1 MSDTDSQYKPSVALE
16 KCQRIATQVANQGQ
30 ARFKTPMK
38 TSAAGASVFKN
49 VKPLMVGMG

>member
-38 TSAAGASVFKN
+38 TSAAGASVFEN
-49 VKPLMVGMG
+49 VKR